1 LWNIAGTIEV
11 VVGKG
16 DGCQD
21 DDGDHQFDQ
30 SEAALLFQLVLT
42 KFDGA
47 SIMPLDLGCQPKL
60 MNGISSR
67 LTVGMEMGLLNDFMV
82 IGAGAVGL
90 ATAQALLQA
99 GGQVT
104 VLERGELGQEASWA
118 GGGIMSPLCPWD
130 YPEEVTRLA
139 LLGMARFEG
148 FTAELAANTGVDTE
162 YQRCGMRVLP
172 PFEPQVA
179 IDWCD
184 AHGMRY
190 ELADDSIFL
199 PEIAQVRNPRLL
211 RAMRER
217 VLQLGGRIVEQC
229 EVLAVELQAGR
240 VQHVRTSQG
249 DLKADDYVLTAG
261 AWSKVLLGE
270 HAQQLDIK
278 PIRGQML
285 LFKFDTPQLPHIL
298 LQRDLYFIPRKDGHL
313 LIGSTLEDVGFDK
326 STTEAARES
335 MLLRAVVLLP
345 ALQGMPVVRHWAGLR
360 PGSPGN
366 IPTIGRHPDLSN
378 LYLKSGHFRYGVT
391 MATASV
397 EVLLNEIDGTAQPF
411 DVSAYRWR

>member
-1 LWNIAGTIEV
+1 LS
-11 VVGKG
+11 K
-16 DGCQD
+16 
-21 DDGDHQFDQ
+21 
-30 SEAALLFQLVLT
+30 
-42 KFDGA
+42 KF
-47 SIMPLDLGCQPKL
+47 I
-60 MNGISSR
+60 
-67 LTVGMEMGLLNDFMV
+67 V

-99 GGQVT
+99 GAKVT

-130 YPEEVTRLA
+130 YPDEVTRLS
-139 LLGMARFEG
+139 LLGMARFEH
-148 FTAELAANTGVDTE
+148 FTAELTAETGVDTE

-172 PFEPQVA
+172 PFDTKMSV
-179 IDWCD
+179 DWCD

-190 ELADDSIFL
+190 ELVGDSIFL

-217 VLQLGGRIVEQC
+217 VLQLGGLIVEQC
-229 EVLAVELQAGR
+229 EVLGVEAQAGR
-240 VQHVRTSQG
+240 VRDVRTSQG
-249 DLKADDYVLTAG
+249 EFKADDYVLTAG
-261 AWSKVLLGE
+261 AWSKALLGE

-285 LFKFDTPQLPHIL
+285 LFKFDTPPLPHIL

-335 MLLRAVVLLP
+335 MLQRAIALLP

-360 PGSPGN
+360 PGSNGN
-366 IPTIGRHPDLSN
+366 IPTIDRHPALEN
-378 LYLKSGHFRYGVT
+378 LYINGGHFRYGVT
-391 MATASV
+391 MAPASA
-397 EVLLNEIDGTAQPF
+397 EVLVNKILGRPQTL
-411 DVSAYRWR
+411 DVSPYRWR